1 MSKLALQFGH
11 FAFMSLIFLFLVI
24 ASQTKETSDSMWSM
38 NIPMLMG
45 SFEIAYKKLAIT
57 VRDSC
62 EFYAHAQMWAT
73 LIGTEDC

>member
-1 MSKLALQFGH
+1 VGH
-11 FAFMSLIFLFLVI
+11 LTFVGLISLSLVMT
-24 ASQTKETSDSMWSM
+24 SQTKETSDSMWSM

-45 SFEIAYKKLAIT
+45 SFEIACKELAIT

-62 EFYAHAQMWAT
+62 EFHTHAKMWAT